1 MTDAEL
7 VNSLMSKDES
17 AFRALVEQYQNMVF
31 KACYNILN
39 NYEDAEDVAQEVF
52 VEAYLSISGFRGE
65 SRLSTWLYRI
75 SVNKAKNLLRK
86 NKWQLLMQRL
96 ERFLPGEKSDNKDVE
111 DFSAFESMNR
121 MERTE
126 DQKILFKAIES
137 LPENQRIAFS
147 LNKFNDLSYQE
158 IAEAMQTSLSAVESL
173 IHRAKLNL
181 QKKLSHH
188 FLGK

>member
-1 MTDAEL
+1 
-7 VNSLMSKDES
+7 
-17 AFRALVEQYQNMVF
+17 MVF

-52 VEAYLSISGFRGE
+52 IEAYLSISGFRGE

-86 NKWQLLMQRL
+86 NKWQLLLQRF
-96 ERFLPGEKSDNKDVE
+96 ERFLPGEKSENKDLE
-111 DFSAFESMNR
+111 DFSAYEDMNR

-126 DQKILFKAIES
+126 DQKILFSAIES

-147 LNKFNDLSYQE
+147 LNKFDDLSYQE

-181 QKKLSHH
+181 QKRLSNH